1 MRIKSQKG
9 SITIFVLIALLFYM
23 GFLLLLY
30 ASNVNR
36 VQTISEGLNLIKSIY
51 NKNVGNIEEVYNR
64 VLASRDNTEP
74 IIKEFPTKLITNVT
88 ELEET
93 YEEYGQTGGVSE
105 YIAFN
110 NKFSSLKE
118 VLEYAGQ
125 NNLYGET
132 NIVVNAYGNN
142 GLLTTQSKDI
152 EIIRGMKVT
161 NESELNTA
169 IATTD
174 SLYISVA
181 NNIECS
187 NIISVDNVN
196 HTLDLNNHTISCTKG
211 NETYKFITLGSNTQL
226 TILDSSTEK
235 NGAIIAN
242 MVEETESDGDNR
254 TRQVFCI
261 MNSGKLTLESGR
273 IAVNIVQKLLANND
287 GASVNDLGV
296 GIESDGVVNING
308 GNISVNV
315 ETQACTYLAW
325 KFSTATS
332 VGIHN
337 MDNGTLNINEGLIQ
351 SIATAGMVR
360 PRWATV
366 HGATYAYAY
375 GICNTGVMNN
385 EENMRYEL
393 SATAKEEGTT
403 GDYNEA
409 IEQEITSDMYSTA
422 NENV

>member
-169 IATTD
+169 LATTD

-187 NIISVDNVN
+187 NTINVDNVN
-196 HTLDLNNHTISCTKG
+196 HTLDLNNHTISCTKE
-211 NETYKFITLGSNTQL
+211 NETYKFITLGSNTKL

-235 NGAIIAN
+235 NGAIMAN
-242 MVEETESDGDNR
+242 MTEERESDGTNR
-254 TRQVFCI
+254 TRQVNCI
-261 MNSGKLTLESGR
+261 SNSGTLTVESGK
-273 IAVNIVQKLLANND
+273 IGVNIVQKMLQKND
-287 GASVNDLGV
+287 GTSIEDT
-296 GIESDGVVNING
+296 GIAIENG
-308 GNISVNV
+308 GTLNLKGGVISSNV
-315 ETQACTYLAW
+315 ETQACTYLTW
-325 KFSTATS
+325 KFATSTS
-332 VGIHN
+332 VGIN
-337 MDNGTLNINEGLIQ
+337 NWGTLNVEGGNIT
-351 SIATAGMVR
+351 STAVASMVR
-360 PRWATV
+360 GSWATV

-375 GICNTGVMNN
+375 GICNTGTLNN
-385 EENMRYEL
+385 NNTITYTL
-393 SATAKEEGTT
+393 SAIANEGGTT
-403 GDYNEA
+403 GDYNETEE
-409 IEQEITSDMYSTA
+409 IEITDNIYHTA
-422 NENV
+422 NLNE